1 LEELV
6 KVPSRTLFIV
16 GTCVATAAGER
27 EEKMPRKSKDKERD
41 QQASESSGRGRPA
54 VSRRTIKR
62 EEDSSQLIERGEG
75 PTADEQLD
83 PNVDSPSE
91 ITSEGGPGGD
101 SSDAFGGGLTSPR
114 DVRNPRDG
122 GTGGEGGFST
132 LGGGVYPDEGDPDD
146 APAYGDW
153 QRHSSGGSSGA
164 RGQEGFGFPG
174 EHTWGEEQFR
184 AERRE
189 EGGRQPSAGGPRARR
204 RPDESLARE
213 IHEVLTND
221 PELDATEIEVRVE
234 GGAVTLSG
242 TVNSSDAKLLAEE
255 LTESFPG
262 VREVHN
268 RLTVER

>member
-1 LEELV
+1 MGRKAGGKGDGEAGRE
-6 KVPSRTLFIV
+6 SR
-16 GTCVATAAGER
+16 
-27 EEKMPRKSKDKERD
+27 RD
-41 QQASESSGRGRPA
+41 RPGI
-54 VSRRTIKR
+54 SRRTIKR
-62 EEDSSQLIERGEG
+62 NDDTSQLIERGEG
-75 PTADEQLD
+75 PTAEEQID
-83 PNVDSPSE
+83 PAVDSPSE
-91 ITSEGGPGGD
+91 VTSEGGLGGD
-101 SSDAFGGGLTSPR
+101 SSDAFGGGLTDPR

-132 LGGGVYPDEGDPDD
+132 LGGGVYTDEGGPDD

-153 QRHSSGGSSGA
+153 QRHSSGTDSGA

-189 EGGRQPSAGGPRARR
+189 ERGGAQSGREQRAKR

-213 IHEVLTND
+213 IEEVLTND
-221 PELDATEIEVRVE
+221 PELDATDIEVKVE
-234 GGAVTLSG
+234 GGAVTLIG

-268 RLTVER
+268 RLTIER